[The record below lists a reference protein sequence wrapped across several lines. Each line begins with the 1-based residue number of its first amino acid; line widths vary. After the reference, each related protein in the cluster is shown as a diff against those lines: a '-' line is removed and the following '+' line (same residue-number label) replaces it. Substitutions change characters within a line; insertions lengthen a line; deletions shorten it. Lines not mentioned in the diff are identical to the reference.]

1 MSQGIFSNIN
11 PAATSGNQLATILNT
26 FKDAIASMLKS
37 PTRDPNLQPGGIW
50 LDDSLEG
57 SPNFKWSLKQW
68 TGTQDILIC
77 TIDIQNFTVSF
88 AGADTVFSLTKTSA
102 DSVGAILKFIKK
114 RVANSGQTLI
124 GDILGQIDLQSTDNT
139 GTQRTSFR
147 MKVIAND
154 DALSTEF
161 GAYLVLE
168 QVNTDGATLSEKV
181 RLRDGK
187 FGIGTTNPLAI
198 LHIKDATG
206 FITEIEE
213 DSTTAAKIKMR
224 KKRVSNNGRVDS
236 GDEIGR
242 VTMSSTDQN
251 GAEVEDAVTIVAT
264 ATQNHLDTQHGT
276 KVDFQTKSQG
286 AIVATTK
293 QTFHETGV
301 VEHPLG
307 SKSKSHVLGTHATP
321 ATNAKLHRAG
331 TAKMQVVLGDDATAE
346 GSSATTLAELSSRA
360 ENFTFA
366 GLPAFGNAGRTVWVT
381 DRLSFYVDTGTAWR
395 VVGSGGGGSSLKW
408 EDGSNPPLP
417 FQDAQY
423 NQGRLFMQGET
434 QNIVAAIKVPSS
446 YPGAI
451 QIKATIEFYTADTAG
466 TVLLQTVATLIR
478 KNTDLISSTTNQRT
492 STNTAVTMTAGN
504 TNRPIPVEFD
514 LTDANGLINGVAVA
528 ANDLILV
535 RLFRGSDSGA
545 NSDVSVL
552 DKTSEL
558 VIG

>member
-37 PTRDPNLQPGGIW
+37 PTRDPNLQAGGIW

-57 SPNFKWSLKQW
+57 SPNFKWQLKQW

-77 TIDIQNFTVSF
+77 TINIQNFTVSF

-187 FGIGTTNPLAI
+187 FGIGTNNPLAI
-198 LHIKDATG
+198 LHIKDVTG
-206 FITEIEE
+206 QIIENEE
-213 DSTTAAKIKMR
+213 DTTNPAKVKLR

-236 GDEIGR
+236 GDEIGKF
-242 VTMSSTDQN
+242 TISSTDQN
-251 GAEVEDAVTIVAT
+251 GAEVEDTLTVVAT
-264 ATQNHLDTQHGT
+264 ATENHLDTQHGT
-276 KVDFQTKSQG
+276 KVEFKTKSQG

-307 SKSKSHVLGTHATP
+307 SKSKSHVLGTHAT
-321 ATNAKLHRAG
+321 ANTNAKLHRAG
-331 TAKMQVVLGDDATAE
+331 AAKMQVVQGGDTTAE
-346 GSSATTLAELSSRA
+346 GSEATTLAELSSRA
-360 ENFTFA
+360 ENFTFS

-381 DRLSFYVDTGTAWR
+381 DRLSFYVDTGAAWR
-395 VVGSGGGGSSLKW
+395 VVGSGGGGSSVRW
-408 EDGSNPPLP
+408 EDGSNPPIP
-417 FQDAQY
+417 MQDSQFNQY
-423 NQGRLFMQGET
+423 RDFVAGET

-446 YPGAI
+446 YPGGI
-451 QIKATIEFYTADTAG
+451 QIKAVVEFYHPDSSG

-478 KNTDLISSTTNQRT
+478 KNTDLISSTINQRT
-492 STNTAVTMTAGN
+492 STNSAITMTSGLQ
-504 TNRPIPVEFD
+504 NRVQPVEFD
-514 LTDANGLINGVAVA
+514 LTDASGNINGVAVS

-535 RLFRGSDSGA
+535 SLKRGTDTATSSA
-545 NSDVSVL
+545 RVL

-558 VIG
+558 TIG

>member
-11 PAATSGNQLATILNT
+11 PAATSGNQLATILNI
-26 FKDAIASMLKS
+26 FKDAIASMLKA
-37 PTRDPNLQPGGIW
+37 PTRDPNLQAGGIW
-50 LDDSLEG
+50 LDDSQEG
-57 SPNFKWSLKQW
+57 SPNFKWYLKQW

-114 RVANSGQTLI
+114 RVANNGQTLF
-124 GDILGQIDLQSTDNT
+124 GDILGQIDLQSTDNS

-187 FGIGTTNPLAI
+187 FGIGTNNPLAI
-198 LHIKDATG
+198 LHIKDVTG
-206 FITEIEE
+206 QIIENEE
-213 DSTTAAKIKMR
+213 DTTNPAKVKLR

-236 GDEIGR
+236 GDEIGKFT
-242 VTMSSTDQN
+242 VSSTDQN
-251 GAEVEDAVTIVAT
+251 GAEVEDALTVVAT
-264 ATQNHLDTQHGT
+264 ATENHLDTQHGT
-276 KVDFQTKSQG
+276 KVDFKTKSQG
-286 AIVATTK
+286 AVVATTK

-307 SKSKSHVLGTHATP
+307 SKSKSHVLGTHAT
-321 ATNAKLHRAG
+321 ANTNAKLHRAG
-331 TAKMQVVLGDDATAE
+331 TAKMQVVQGGDATAE
-346 GSSATTLAELSSRA
+346 GSEATTLAELSSRT

-366 GLPAFGNAGRTVWVT
+366 GLPAFGNAGRKVWVT
-381 DRLSFYVDTGTAWR
+381 DRLSYYVDTGTAWR
-395 VVGSGGGGSSLKW
+395 VVGSGGGGSSVRW
-408 EDGSNPPLP
+408 EDGSNPPIP
-417 FQDAQY
+417 MQDAQF
-423 NQGRLFMQGET
+423 NQYREYVAGET

-446 YPGAI
+446 YPGGI
-451 QIKATIEFYTADTAG
+451 QIKAIVEFYHPDSSG

-492 STNTAVTMTAGN
+492 STNSAITMTSGLQ
-504 TNRPIPVEFD
+504 NRVQPVEFD
-514 LTDANGLINGVAVA
+514 LTDASGNINGVAVS

-535 RLFRGSDSGA
+535 TLKRGTDTATSA
-545 NSDVSVL
+545 ARVL

-558 VIG
+558 SIG